1 MAESVADPARR
12 WQCQHTGNMGRSRD
26 FFFRENQE
34 MGTHLTSLVIR
45 FNEATVL
52 VEIQGYEG
60 RSLHE
65 VP

>member
-1 MAESVADPARR
+1 MAESVAGPVRR
-12 WQCQHTGNMGRSRD
+12 WQCQRTGNMGAIYWG
-26 FFFRENQE
+26 ENKE